1 MLEKIVRV
9 PAVAL
14 ASLLATSA
22 DGEQRNVLNSIF
34 AVYQRTSIGYML
46 SQSDLCQWGLADRIQ
61 KTYQDDFKAIGMTAA
76 QQTTAWEQAAATQK
90 RMTTLPEDAKDRMK
104 VDTCAA
110 SARQRVEH
118 DLN

>member
-1 MLEKIVRV
+1 MEKIVRV

-22 DGEQRNVLNSIF
+22 VAGADAAVPNSIV
-34 AVYQRTSIGYML
+34 ALLGPSIGYML
-46 SQSDLCQWGLADRIQ
+46 SQSDLCQWGLADRIH
-61 KTYQDDFKAIGMTAA
+61 KTYQDDFQAIGMTAA

-90 RMTTLPEDAKDRMK
+90 RMTALPVDAKDRMK